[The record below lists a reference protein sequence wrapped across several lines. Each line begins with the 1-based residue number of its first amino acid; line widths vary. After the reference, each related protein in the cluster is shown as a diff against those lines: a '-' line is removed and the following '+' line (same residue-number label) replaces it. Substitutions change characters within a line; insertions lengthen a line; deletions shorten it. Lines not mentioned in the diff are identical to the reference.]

1 VPNRRSINSPPT
13 ASSSPRKSFRQRYN
27 EIEARRSELVAR
39 VSKLSESARSHPAYK
54 RSLRLLNDTFRKGRL
69 AQRIAILEAAAWL
82 IDVLEKLTSTT

>member
-1 VPNRRSINSPPT
+1 VPNRRSKTST
-13 ASSSPRKSFRQRYN
+13 AVSSAPRKSFRQRYN

-82 IDVLEKLTSTT
+82 IDILERVAVVS